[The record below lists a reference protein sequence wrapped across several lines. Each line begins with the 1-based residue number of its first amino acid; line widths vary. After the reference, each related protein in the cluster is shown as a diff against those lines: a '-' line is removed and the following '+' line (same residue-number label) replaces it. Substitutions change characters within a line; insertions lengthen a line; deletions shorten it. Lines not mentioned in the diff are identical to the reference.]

1 MASTWRR
8 WEDRWRALAPAP
20 LAISRREVWL
30 GAAGVGLGLLLTEWL
45 SRQALDGI
53 NPWFIAPMG
62 ASAVLAFSIQ
72 ASPLAQ
78 PWPVLGGNLL
88 SALVGVGCQRWFGH
102 SGMVAALAAALA
114 VALMFTLRCPHPPG
128 GAVAVTAV
136 LGGSDIERL
145 GFSFA
150 LWPVAT
156 NSMVLLALALLYHQ
170 ALGRRY
176 PHQVAAG
183 PHRASDP
190 LPGPLQG
197 LTEADLDAALSSFDE
212 LLDIDRDDIA
222 KILARAQSHALR
234 RRGRPIP
241 D

>member
-8 WEDRWRALAPAP
+8 WKPRWRAWVPAP
-20 LAISRREVWL
+20 LPISRREVWL
-30 GAAGVGLGLLLTEWL
+30 GAAGVGLGLVLTEWL
-45 SRQALDGI
+45 SHQALDGI
-53 NPWFIAPMG
+53 NPWFIAPMS
-62 ASAVLAFSIQ
+62 ASAVLAFSVQ

-88 SALVGVGCQRWFGH
+88 SALIGVGCQRWLGH
-102 SGMVAALAAALA
+102 GGMVAALAAALA

-156 NSMVLLALALLYHQ
+156 NSVIILALALLYHRV
-170 ALGRRY
+170 LGRRY

-183 PHRASDP
+183 PHHASDP
-190 LPGPLQG
+190 LPGPHND
-197 LTEADLDAALSSFDE
+197 LTEADLDAALSSFHE
-212 LLDIDRDDIA
+212 LLDIDRDDLA
-222 KILARAQSHALR
+222 EILARAQSHALQR
-234 RRGRPIP
+234 QGRSMP